1 MEVGNPGATPRC
13 FRALAPTTSILI
25 ALGPSIEVAPGFPP
39 LGYGFV
45 VVNQGEKF
53 ILVVDSGAI
62 NGVAYKVD

>member
-1 MEVGNPGATPRC
+1 LFPSTGTYNVNSDCTGSA
-13 FRALAPTTSILI
+13 
-25 ALGPSIEVAPGFPP
+25 SIEVAPGFPP
-39 LGYGFV
+39 LVYDFV